1 MLVPFD
7 KASRCLVKK
16 HLTQELYNNLR
27 NCSTGSGYT
36 LDKAIRSGVVNSDSS
51 IGIYA
56 GDAECYN
63 IFAEI
68 LVPVIEEYHTFAQ
81 GEKHITDFSQV
92 ELIDPDPEKKYILST
107 RVRVARNVD
116 SFTFASHI
124 ELRERLLLEK
134 TVVDTLTRLRE
145 PFSGE
150 YFSFESTTDPEILFK
165 KGDRF
170 QDAAG
175 LNADFPK
182 GRGIFYSKDKRFRVW
197 LNEEDHLRLISQD
210 NSGDLGGVFNH
221 LCLGITELKKSL
233 IFAMDERYGNL
244 TTCPTNLG
252 TSMRA
257 GVHIR
262 LPHLNENRTFL
273 KKIMSEHQL
282 QLRGTGGEKTEVE
295 NCVFDISNEK
305 RLGISE
311 VSIIKGLH
319 KGILA
324 IIDAEKELRIAKGTT
339 Y

>member
-1 MLVPFD
+1 MVVPFD
-7 KASRCLVKK
+7 ETSRCLVKK
-16 HLTQELYNNLR
+16 HLSQERYSSLK
-27 NCSTGSGYT
+27 NCSTASGYT

-56 GDAECYN
+56 GDSESYDV
-63 IFAEI
+63 FAEI
-68 LVPVIEEYHTFAQ
+68 FTPVIAEYHGLAQ
-81 GEKHITDFSQV
+81 GDKHISDFSQV
-92 ELIDPDPEKKYILST
+92 ELIDPDPEKIYILST

-116 SFTFASHI
+116 TFTFASHI
-124 ELRERLLLEK
+124 DLRERLLLEK
-134 TVVDTLTRLRE
+134 TVVDALARLSE
-145 PFSGE
+145 PFAGD
-150 YFSFESTTDPEILFK
+150 YLAFESATDEEVLFE

-175 LNADFPK
+175 LNTDFPK
-182 GRGIFYSKDKRFRVW
+182 GRGIFYSKNKRFRVW
-197 LNEEDHLRLISQD
+197 VNEEDHLRLISQD
-210 NSGDLGGVFNH
+210 NSGDLAAVFNH
-221 LCLGITELKKSL
+221 LCLGICELKKSL
-233 IFAMDERYGNL
+233 VFAMDERYGNL

-262 LPHLNENRTFL
+262 LPHLNENRNLL
-273 KKIMSEHQL
+273 KKVISEHQL

-319 KGILA
+319 RGILA
-324 IIDAEKELRIAKGTT
+324 IIEAEKNCG
-339 Y
+339 

>member
-16 HLTQELYNNLR
+16 HLSQKLYSNLR

-56 GDAECYN
+56 GDAESYN
-63 IFAEI
+63 IFSEI
-68 LVPVIEEYHTFAQ
+68 FVPVIEEYHGFAQ
-81 GEKHITDFSQV
+81 GEKHISDFSQV
-92 ELIDPDPEKKYILST
+92 ELIDPDPEKRYILST

-116 SFTFASHI
+116 TFTFASHI
-124 ELRERLLLEK
+124 DLRERLLLEK

-150 YFSFESTTDPEILFK
+150 YSSFESTADAEILFK

-175 LNADFPK
+175 LNTDFPK

-197 LNEEDHLRLISQD
+197 INEEDHLRLISQD
-210 NSGDLGGVFNH
+210 NSGDLAGVFNH
-221 LCLGITELKKSL
+221 LCLGITELQKSL

-257 GVHIR
+257 GVHVR
-262 LPHLNENRTFL
+262 LPHLNENRTLL
-273 KKIMSEHQL
+273 KKVISKHQL

-324 IIDAEKELRIAKGTT
+324 IIEAEKQCG
-339 Y
+339 

>member
-1 MLVPFD
+1 MVVPFD
-7 KASRCLVKK
+7 KTSRCLVKK
-16 HLTQELYNNLR
+16 HLSQELYSRLR
-27 NCSTGSGYT
+27 NCSTASGYT

-56 GDAECYN
+56 GDAESYN
-63 IFAEI
+63 LFSEIFD
-68 LVPVIEEYHTFAQ
+68 LVIEEYHGFGQ
-81 GEKHITDFSQV
+81 GEKHISDFSQI
-92 ELIDPDPEKKYILST
+92 ELIDPDPEKKYILSS

-116 SFTFASHI
+116 TFTFASHI
-124 ELRERLLLEK
+124 NLRERLLLEK
-134 TVVDTLTRLRE
+134 NVVEALTSFGK

-150 YFSFESTTDPEILFK
+150 YFSFDSTTDPGILFK

-175 LNADFPK
+175 LNTDFPK

-197 LNEEDHLRLISQD
+197 INEEDHLRLISQD
-210 NSGDLGGVFNH
+210 NSGDLAGVFNH
-221 LCLGITELKKSL
+221 LCLGVDELKKSL
-233 IFAMDERYGNL
+233 VFAIDEHYGNL

-257 GVHIR
+257 GVHIK
-262 LPHLNENRTFL
+262 LPHLQENRTL
-273 KKIMSEHQL
+273 LAKIINEHQL

-295 NCVFDISNEK
+295 NSVFDVSNEK
-305 RLGISE
+305 RLGLSE

-324 IIDAEKELRIAKGTT
+324 IIEAEQQCG
-339 Y
+339 